1 MEASAPR
8 RRRFRGTLFDALAH
22 TILFAI
28 LACSGSEAS
37 PDRLCIF
44 DFDET
49 LWIRATNSV
58 AEEARRVVRA
68 CVRSGYE
75 IAIATVN
82 PFPLHVRRVLQEE
95 ISEALFPT
103 ELLLSPAFQ
112 FGRRNKTVAMNLIL
126 RYYGMQDAPECAV
139 LFDDNELANKP
150 HADATGVHW
159 ILVDETIGI
168 TMDDFDRAEQKLDRF
183 CP

>member
-1 MEASAPR
+1 MVTRTLRSCCCR
-8 RRRFRGTLFDALAH
+8 LSLFDSLARVF
-22 TILFAI
+22 LVVV
-28 LACSGSEAS
+28 LAFSGSDAS

-95 ISEALFPT
+95 ISERWFTT
-103 ELLLSPAFQ
+103 ELLASPAFQ
-112 FGRRNKTVAMNLIL
+112 FGRRNKTVAMNNIL
-126 RYYGMQDAPECAV
+126 RYYGMLDTPECAV
-139 LFDDNELANKP
+139 LFDDNKLANKP
-150 HADATGVHW
+150 HADATGVLWVH
-159 ILVDETIGI
+159 VDERIGI
-168 TMDDFDRAEQKLDRF
+168 TMDDFDQAERKLDRF